1 MRLDLGTIEAQRLPT
16 PTALAA
22 RPFRCVRPVVSVA
35 TAGLALIL
43 ALASGCSQPTTSQP
57 TTSHPVAT
65 DAPAALRSFY
75 DQKLSWSS
83 CDKIFECASLTVPL
97 DYTKPDGDT
106 IRLAVVRKQA
116 TDPAHRIGSLITNPG
131 GPGASG
137 VEFIEQN
144 YPAQPSH
151 FGPQL
156 RAGFDIVGFDPRGVG
171 RSAPVT
177 CLSDTQLDQF
187 VALDPDPTTPAEQAA
202 VVTGGKSFDAGCQAH
217 SAALLPYVGTP
228 NTARDMD
235 ILRAVL
241 GDRQMYYLGASY
253 GTYLGAVYAELFPAH
268 IARAVFD
275 APVPSTLTSRQ
286 LAIGQAGGFQDELTR
301 FIADCVTHPEC
312 PLGTDP
318 SAAGQQ
324 LAGFFVSTQARP
336 LPTSTDR
343 RLDRARAQAGVL
355 VAMYH
360 GARSWPDLRHAL
372 TMAMAGDGREL
383 LVLSDLHY
391 GRDPKTGHYSNQS
404 QAYRAISCL
413 DRPGVHSVGDLQ
425 AELPDFERASPL
437 MGAFRAWKE
446 LGCAYWPIPAQTQ
459 PHPISY
465 AGSPPILVVGTTHD
479 PATPYPWAQAMAAQL
494 GSAVLLTYNSDGHIA
509 YGRGSSCLDTAV
521 DAYLTRGTVPG
532 PGTVCQPDSVT
543 ATPVPIR

>member
-1 MRLDLGTIEAQRLPT
+1 M
-16 PTALAA
+16 
-22 RPFRCVRPVVSVA
+22 RPFRFLRLVVSVA
-35 TAGLALIL
+35 IAGLVLMVALV
-43 ALASGCSQPTTSQP
+43 ASGCSQSTTSN
-57 TTSHPVAT
+57 PVAA

-75 DQKLSWSS
+75 DQKLTWSS
-83 CDKIFECASLTVPL
+83 CDKIFECASLRVPL
-97 DYTKPDGDT
+97 DYTTPDGDT
-106 IRLAVVRKQA
+106 ITLAVVRKRA

-137 VEFIEQN
+137 VESIEKD
-144 YPAQPSH
+144 YPAQLGQPSH

-156 RAGFDIVGFDPRGVG
+156 RADFDIVSFDPRGVG

-187 VALDPDPTTPAEQAA
+187 IALDPDPTTPAEQAS
-202 VVTGGKSFDAGCQAH
+202 VVTGDKSFDAGCQAH
-217 SAALLPYVGTP
+217 SATLLPYLGTP

-253 GTYLGAVYAELFPAH
+253 GTYLGAVYAELFPTH
-268 IARAVFD
+268 LARAVFD
-275 APVPSTLTSRQ
+275 APVPPTLTARQ
-286 LAIGQAGGFQDELTR
+286 LSIGQAGGFQDELTR
-301 FIADCVTHPEC
+301 FIADCVTYPEC

-318 SAAGQQ
+318 SAAGQK

-343 RLDRARAQAGVL
+343 QLDEARAQGGVL

-360 GARSWPDLRHAL
+360 GRRSWPDLRHAL
-372 TMAMAGDGREL
+372 TTAMAGDGREL
-383 LVLSDLHY
+383 LALSDLHY
-391 GRDPKTGHYSNQS
+391 GRDPQTGHYSNQS

-437 MGAFRAWKE
+437 MGAYRAWE
-446 LGCAYWPIPAQTQ
+446 DLGCAYWPIPAQTR
-459 PHPISY
+459 PHTISY

-494 GSAVLLTYNSDGHIA
+494 GSAVLLTYHSDGHIA
-509 YGRGSSCLDTAV
+509 YGRGSSCLDTTV
-521 DAYLTRGTVPG
+521 DAYLTRGTMPG
-532 PGTVCQPDSVT
+532 PGTVCQPDSIT
-543 ATPVPIR
+543 ITPAPTR